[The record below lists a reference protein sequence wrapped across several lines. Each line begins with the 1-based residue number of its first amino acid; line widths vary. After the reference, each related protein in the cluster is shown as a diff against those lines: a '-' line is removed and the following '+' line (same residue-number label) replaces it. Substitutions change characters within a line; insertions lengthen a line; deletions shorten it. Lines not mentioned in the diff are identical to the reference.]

1 MNYLITR
8 EPNSDYIEHH
18 GVLGMKWGHK
28 RTKYTSAYEQA
39 KRNFKDEKKYRN
51 AGHIE
56 NPNAAKNAYK
66 SEKRKRKATLNKETT
81 KMWLHD
87 VVSKSGLT
95 YSRGTY
101 SKAAKNMID
110 KGMSK
115 NEALRKAKVEAWRNT
130 GIAAVAGLTYSNRDK
145 LINVARKYA
154 NTRSIQKANSSL
166 ARIGTMKLVKV
177 AGDVYE
183 YRMK

>member
-1 MNYLITR
+1 MYRHTG
-8 EPNSDYIEHH
+8 DIEK
-18 GVLGMKWGHK
+18 L
-28 RTKYTSAYEQA
+28 
-39 KRNFKDEKKYRN
+39 
-51 AGHIE
+51 
-56 NPNAAKNAYK
+56 NAAKNAYK
-66 SEKRKRKATLNKETT
+66 SEKRKRKATLNKETN

-87 VVSKSGLT
+87 VVSKPGAT

-115 NEALRKAKVEAWRNT
+115 NEALHKAKVEAWRNT
-130 GIAAVAGLTYSNRDK
+130 GIAVAAGLAYHNRDK
-145 LINVARKYA
+145 LMNVAKKYA